1 MANDCSKREGQVQ
14 KDMLKEQFSGRKDRV
29 KRVAIVPL
37 TLSTKARFV
46 EENLALYNVLQVLDA
61 RQPLAER

>member
-14 KDMLKEQFSGRKDRV
+14 KDVLKERFSGRKDRV
-29 KRVAIVPL
+29 KRVAIVDFIYEDKVIGRE
-37 TLSTKARFV
+37 SRA
-46 EENLALYNVLQVLDA
+46 VLQVLDA